1 MNGSSSKRILI
12 YSLSIA
18 LGGKERPNKTQ
29 ASVQDW
35 TLFFD
40 KNTREFELVGVV

>member
-1 MNGSSSKRILI
+1 LTAK
-12 YSLSIA
+12 
-18 LGGKERPNKTQ
+18 KKRPNKTQ

-40 KNTREFELVGVV
+40 KNTRKFGLADVV